1 MLSQVA
7 SWGNQWWH
15 AKCGLFSQA
24 IVKYTGNGNTP
35 LLVPLYKD
43 GIKIQC
49 YMKLLT
55 GRIQNLDRTRL
66 DQPVPIHTYINK
78 LYLSSDFS
86 VATWVDP
93 NHLVPSRFC

>member
-1 MLSQVA
+1 MARMARMARLYDSHGSHGSLARTLS
-7 SWGNQWWH
+7 
-15 AKCGLFSQA
+15 KL
-24 IVKYTGNGNTP
+24 

-66 DQPVPIHTYINK
+66 DQPVPIPNA
-78 LYLSSDFS
+78 LSF
-86 VATWVDP
+86 
-93 NHLVPSRFC
+93 

>member
-1 MLSQVA
+1 MWAVFS
-7 SWGNQWWH
+7 GNN
-15 AKCGLFSQA
+15 